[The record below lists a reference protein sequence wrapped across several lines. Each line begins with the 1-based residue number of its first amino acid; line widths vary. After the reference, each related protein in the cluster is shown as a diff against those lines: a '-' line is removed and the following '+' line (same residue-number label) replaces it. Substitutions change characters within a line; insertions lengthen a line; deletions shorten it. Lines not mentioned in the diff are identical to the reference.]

1 MTDLKTL
8 FAALEN
14 QPRLLIEAELKPVQ
28 GDRFQPTGFPD
39 LGAATYKRPNKNG
52 TFVSML
58 LVESAQSMANRLE
71 KICWDDASDAI
82 VPTLAGLPHVVASY
96 ADGSKTSSIQEA
108 HRLSSFYLFDT
119 TDLKD
124 KLASG
129 LGKSLSGTLDIR
141 KVAQSIFKFDVGSV
155 LHGVFF
161 AKSNFFEGRARLQ
174 RLLSSFIE
182 AEGTEVVASG
192 GAKLDRF
199 TSKGEANEEGKKG
212 SEEGRGNIIYP
223 RTEFAARKIT
233 AFFNLDLATLRGYGL
248 DKEFQGANE
257 LIIAIAL
264 YKILRLLN
272 EGLRL
277 RTACDFAVESLVATH
292 PRSLDLSDSNA
303 LLTELETALPQMIR
317 QMNFGSQ
324 PLELRGEFK
333 KTKPKATDVA
343 PDVAPDDAQEGN
355 GE

>member
-1 MTDLKTL
+1 MPDLKTL

-39 LGAATYKRPNKNG
+39 LGAATYKRPNSDG
-52 TFVSML
+52 TFTSML

-71 KICWDDASDAI
+71 KVCWDNVDDAI
-82 VPTLAGLPHVVASY
+82 VSTLAGLPHVVVSY

-108 HRLSSFYLFDT
+108 HRLNSYYLFDT

-141 KVAQSIFKFDVGSV
+141 KVAQSIFQFDVGSI

-174 RLLSSFIE
+174 RLLSSFVE

-199 TSKGEANEEGKKG
+199 TSKGEANEEGKRG
-212 SEEGRGNIIYP
+212 SEEGRGNIIYS
-223 RTEFAARKIT
+223 RTEFAARKIR

-248 DKEFQGANE
+248 DKEFPGANE
-257 LIIAIAL
+257 LIISIAL

-277 RTACDFAVESLVATH
+277 RTACDFAVHSLAATR
-292 PRSLDLSDSNA
+292 PNALDLSGSDE
-303 LLTELETALPQMIR
+303 LLTELEAALPQMIR
-317 QMNFGSQ
+317 AMNFGAQ

-333 KTKPKATDVA
+333 KTKPKATEA
-343 PDVAPDDAQEGN
+343 TEIAPDDAAEGN
-355 GE
+355 NQ